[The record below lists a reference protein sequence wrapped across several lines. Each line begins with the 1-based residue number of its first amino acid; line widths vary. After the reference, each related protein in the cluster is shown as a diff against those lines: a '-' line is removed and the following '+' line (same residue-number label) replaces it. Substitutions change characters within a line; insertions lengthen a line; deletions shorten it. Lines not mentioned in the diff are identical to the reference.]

1 MSVEKE
7 GFASRWS
14 RRKKAATH
22 EAAVKDLPEATVID
36 LPETIEAAKIIES
49 ENQLVDAEALAKL
62 EREKSL
68 EKLNTLTDEDM
79 PDLETL
85 NENSDFSGFMS
96 TAVSEQLRKMA
107 LKKLFHGKSYNI
119 RDGLDEYD
127 GDYTSFEKLDPNVI
141 TCDMKHLLEVEAE
154 KLAAKEKEKEALLKA
169 DMEAEK
175 EAVTEVAENEV
186 YDDENHNEVIDEKE
200 GVDEKNNEA
209 RQGETDDMDK
219 KLAEIESDNATG
231 IEAVETIEVVD
242 TIEAVEIN
250 SAKNEEI
257 NDVIGEK
264 A

>member
-1 MSVEKE
+1 MSIEKE

-22 EAAVKDLPEATVID
+22 EAAVKDLPEATVKD

-49 ENQLVDAEALAKL
+49 ENQLIDAEALAKL

-107 LKKLFHGKSYNI
+107 LRKLFHGKSYNI

-127 GDYTSFEKLDPNVI
+127 GDYTSFEKLEPNVI
-141 TCDMKHLLEVEAE
+141 TCDMKHLLEVEAK
-154 KLAAKEKEKEALLKA
+154 KLAAKEKEALLKA

-186 YDDENHNEVIDEKE
+186 CDDENHNEVIDEEE
-200 GVDEKNNEA
+200 GVDEKNADEKNNEE
-209 RQGETDDMDK
+209 RQVETDDMDK
-219 KLAEIESDNATG
+219 KLAEIESDNTTS

-242 TIEAVEIN
+242 IN
-250 SAKNEEI
+250 SAENEEI

>member
-1 MSVEKE
+1 MSIEKE

-22 EAAVKDLPEATVID
+22 EAAVKDLPVID
-36 LPETIEAAKIIES
+36 LPETIEATKIIES
-49 ENQLVDAEALAKL
+49 ENQPVDAEALAKL

-68 EKLNTLTDEDM
+68 EQLNTLTDEDM

-127 GDYTSFEKLDPNVI
+127 GDYTSFEKLEPNVI

-154 KLAAKEKEKEALLKA
+154 KLAAKEKEKEA
-169 DMEAEK
+169 EK
-175 EAVTEVAENEV
+175 EAETEVAENEV
-186 YDDENHNEVIDEKE
+186 YDDENHNEVIDEK
-200 GVDEKNNEA
+200 NA
-209 RQGETDDMDK
+209 ETDDMDK
-219 KLAEIESDNATG
+219 KLAERESDNTTD

-242 TIEAVEIN
+242 IN
-250 SAKNEEI
+250 SAENEEI